1 LGFERGAWLRL
12 CRVPLHAWNDFFFL
26 SCVFYCGQFLK
37 ADSRTLGKERF
48 DYTRILFAT
57 SSLEIVKSVEKII
70 VDGVVIKINI
80 VRECEF
86 SLVENA

>member
-1 LGFERGAWLRL
+1 
-12 CRVPLHAWNDFFFL
+12 
-26 SCVFYCGQFLK
+26 LK

-57 SSLEIVKSVEKII
+57 SSLEIVKSVEKIM

-86 SLVENA
+86 SLVEDA